1 MENPCRLSN
10 CVYWQFV
17 VRKPTFDD
25 AKPMPELASLPDV
38 WYNVRG
44 YQCQPGGFCTCPS
57 GPCKRITFE
66 IYDGAD
72 TSYETPV
79 GSAAKVFSGCLKE
92 LFTDADNFV
101 MEFPPNALPVQ
112 KAALMATLILTDF
125 MLFEDN
131 TRRTQQ

>member
-1 MENPCRLSN
+1 M
-10 CVYWQFV
+10 
-17 VRKPTFDD
+17 
-25 AKPMPELASLPDV
+25 
-38 WYNVRG
+38 
-44 YQCQPGGFCTCPS
+44 
-57 GPCKRITFE
+57 
-66 IYDGAD
+66 
-72 TSYETPV
+72 